1 MKKIQNLI
9 IVMLLLISNNILAQQ
24 PVVDAQANTIADKTN
39 VNVATTL
46 TKTTAML
53 EQISHMRQKYDK
65 MMENVEKVNSMIS
78 SGQQIKKITN
88 SIVDIK
94 NNYQNS
100 INYIKSED
108 MIAPEEKV
116 KFISALT
123 KMVSKAVD
131 DLDDALIISTTGTY
145 NMTDAER
152 LQFLNSIYDKIAH
165 QNNLIKYFLNKIKR
179 GVSQQQVKKAN
190 KEFIDKSAE
199 SLKQ

>member
-9 IVMLLLISNNILAQQ
+9 IVMLLFISNNILAQQ
-24 PVVDAQANTIADKTN
+24 PVVDAQANTIAAKTN

-88 SIVDIK
+88 SIVEIK

-123 KMVSKAVD
+123 KMVGKAVD

-165 QNNLIKYFLNKIKR
+165 QNNLIKYFLNKIKT
-179 GVSQQQVKKAN
+179 GVNQQKVKKAN
-190 KEFIDKSAE
+190 KDFIDKSAE

>member
-24 PVVDAQANTIADKTN
+24 PVVDAQANTIAAKTN

-123 KMVSKAVD
+123 KMVGKAVD

-165 QNNLIKYFLNKIKR
+165 QNNLIKYFLNKIKT
-179 GVSQQQVKKAN
+179 GVNQQKVKKAN
-190 KEFIDKSAE
+190 KDFIDKSAE